1 MNTKIKGLVI
11 ISFIVLGFGITACS
25 DDVVSAP
32 KFIFSSAPNQEAAFK
47 FDGKVYTTKELVK
60 GHENDIYEL
69 ENKLFELKMNRVKGL
84 ILKRLIDSDSRK
96 GSLTEEQFV
105 EKHIVNNVKVTD
117 TEIKAFIKDR
127 KIPEQH
133 INDQLKDRIQKFI
146 IQGKTQELVD
156 SWLDKKIA
164 KSPAEVYFSEP
175 QQPVFNVSVGDAP
188 VLGNKNAKV
197 TLVEYSDFQCP
208 YCAKGSKIMHELKK
222 KYGDKVQVAFKN
234 FPLPFHKQAKG
245 AALAGLCAN
254 EQGKNYFWKLHDYM
268 FDNQSKLDS
277 KNLKKVAAA
286 FQGFDPAKFGDCV
299 DKNKYMANIDSDI
312 KEGKVLGVK
321 STPTFF
327 LNGKIISGA
336 LPVEEFSKMID
347 KELK

>member
-1 MNTKIKGLVI
+1 MNKNGLI
-11 ISFIVLGFGITACS
+11 IFSLLLLGAVLTACS
-25 DDVVSAP
+25 KDVVSAP
-32 KFIFSSAPNQEAAFK
+32 KFVFSSAPSQEAAFK
-47 FDGKVYTTKELVK
+47 FNGKTYTTTELVQ

-69 ENKLFELKMNRVKGL
+69 EKKLFELKMNRVKGL
-84 ILKRLIDSDSRK
+84 VLKKLIESDSRK
-96 GSLTEEQFV
+96 GSMSEEQFV
-105 EKHIVNNVKVTD
+105 EKFIVSKVKVTD
-117 TEIKAFIKDR
+117 SEVKAFIKER

-146 IQGKTQELVD
+146 KQGKTQEVVD
-156 SWLDKKIA
+156 AWLTEKIA
-164 KSPAEVYFSEP
+164 KSPVEVYFSEP
-175 QQPVFNVSVGDAP
+175 TQPVFDVKVGDAP
-188 VLGNKNAKV
+188 VLGNNKAKV

-268 FDNQSKLDS
+268 FDNQGKLDS
-277 KNLKKVAAA
+277 NNLKKIAGS
-286 FQGFDPAKFGDCV
+286 FQGFDGGKFNDCV
-299 DKNKYMANIDSDI
+299 DKNKYMAKIESDI
-312 KEGKVLGVK
+312 QEGQSLGVK

-327 LNGKIISGA
+327 LNGKIINGA

-347 KELK
+347 DELK

>member
-1 MNTKIKGLVI
+1 MNKNGLI
-11 ISFIVLGFGITACS
+11 IFSLLLLGAVLTACS
-25 DDVVSAP
+25 KDVVSAP
-32 KFIFSSAPNQEAAFK
+32 KFVFSSAPSQEAAFK
-47 FDGKVYTTKELVK
+47 FNGKTYTTTELVQ

-69 ENKLFELKMNRVKGL
+69 EKKLFELKMNRVKGL
-84 ILKRLIDSDSRK
+84 VLKKLIESDPRK
-96 GSLTEEQFV
+96 GSMSEEQFV
-105 EKHIVNNVKVTD
+105 EKFIVSKVKVS
-117 TEIKAFIKDR
+117 EAEVQAFIKER

-146 IQGKTQELVD
+146 KQGKTQELVD
-156 SWLDKKIA
+156 AWLTEKIA
-164 KSPAEVYFSEP
+164 KSPVEVYFSEP
-175 QQPVFNVSVGDAP
+175 MQPVFDVKVGDAP
-188 VLGNKNAKV
+188 VLGNSKAKV

-268 FDNQSKLDS
+268 FDNQGKLDS
-277 KNLKKVAAA
+277 NNLKKIAGS
-286 FQGFDPAKFGDCV
+286 FQGFDGGKFNDCV
-299 DKNKYMANIDSDI
+299 DKNKYMAKIESDI
-312 KEGKVLGVK
+312 QEGQSLGVK

-327 LNGKIISGA
+327 LNGKIINGA

-347 KELK
+347 NELK